1 MDNYNFTKGKWYVDT
16 ENGSN
21 NIISSEQSIGIKS
34 EVDDLTWDICA
45 VWTDCGFDDKESKAN
60 ALLISKAPEMLDML
74 DELCEN
80 LAFQLDRLGVC
91 GQGDGKGRKADTDS
105 YGGTELLERAKQLI
119 KEVTEIK

>member
-74 DELCEN
+74 DELC
-80 LAFQLDRLGVC
+80 
-91 GQGDGKGRKADTDS
+91 
-105 YGGTELLERAKQLI
+105 
-119 KEVTEIK
+119 